1 MTGLLG
7 MFWYAVTSSLE
18 QLGQGELLIQ
28 SVGEATQ
35 VPLVFINEI
44 HFSMRPTTICVIIS
58 VLSGA
63 VRTVTSRVCG
73 NEDAIH

>member
-1 MTGLLG
+1 MTGLLA

-35 VPLVFINEI
+35 VPLVLINEI
-44 HFSMRPTTICVIIS
+44 HFSMRPTTVCVHYQC
-58 VLSGA
+58 
-63 VRTVTSRVCG
+63 TVGSC
-73 NEDAIH
+73 EDSDIESMRY